1 MKLGILTLLIA
12 LSISA
17 IAAYFS
23 VVGLVALFAA
33 AAIPVAIMGGILE
46 VGKIVATAWLHQ
58 NWKSAPRLLKSFLT
72 SAVVVLMLITS
83 IGIYGFLSKGHLEQ
97 QAPVAGMASQ
107 IARNNLTI
115 ETTEA
120 QIARLREETVGATV
134 VDDTARQQAI
144 EAQRQQVQARID
156 EVQLRLTPI
165 DTRIQAQRDIIRRLE
180 DRIAG
185 LDATIKAY
193 NDVGSVTKGREAL
206 ADQQDERT
214 SINASIDEATAKIVE
229 IENEKFA
236 INEQIASLRSE
247 MANVTVP
254 VTVQDNSQ
262 RTQINNQIKQL
273 EAEISALEDTNLE
286 INLQMTEVSAKLGP
300 ILYVAD
306 LFNITDPEKAVQAII
321 VLIMFAFD
329 PLAISLII
337 AAQWSFE
344 QRRGQRKLADPTLI
358 NKQEEQIHGLEVSL
372 ETAKRRNALAEKA
385 AETAALKLN
394 QQIQQHHN
402 EIQELQKKND
412 LLQTAMA
419 NTPKAD
425 TTSLAKLKVNE
436 QLIGELREKIT
447 NAQKIIE
454 QKDAALQSFLG
465 DEDFQFVI
473 SKLRDDKNLTNG
485 LKTILVQ
492 AESTDSTVDLNEGVA
507 VSSQGARTVIK
518 QISNPDEATR
528 ISWLNS
534 GKDKP

>member
-1 MKLGILTLLIA
+1 MRYITLLIA

-33 AAIPVAIMGGILE
+33 AAIPVAIMGGVLE

-58 NWKSAPRLLKSFLT
+58 NWRTAPRLLKTFLT
-72 SAVVVLMLITS
+72 TAVVVLMLITS

-97 QAPVAGMASQ
+97 QAPVAGMESQ
-107 IARNNLTI
+107 IARNKLTI
-115 ETTEA
+115 ESTEE
-120 QIARLREETVGATV
+120 QIARLREETVSATV

-144 EAQRQQVQARID
+144 DAQRQQIQARID

-165 DTRIQAQRDIIRRLE
+165 DTRIAAQRDIIRRLE
-180 DRIAG
+180 ASIAG

-206 ADQQDERT
+206 ADQQDERN
-214 SINASIDEATAKIVE
+214 SINSSIDEATAKIVE

-236 INEQIASLRSE
+236 INEQITALRSE
-247 MANVTVP
+247 MAAVTVP
-254 VTVQDNSQ
+254 ATVQDNSQ
-262 RTQINNQIKQL
+262 RTQITNQIKQL
-273 EAEISALEDTNLE
+273 ENQISELEDANLA

-300 ILYVAD
+300 IMYVAD

-329 PLAISLII
+329 PLAISLVI

-344 QRRGQRKLADPTLI
+344 QNRKRKKLADPNI
-358 NKQEEQIHGLEVSL
+358 IAKQETQIQQLESSL
-372 ETAKRRNALAEKA
+372 EAAKQKAAIAAKA

-394 QQIQQHHN
+394 QQIQQHHTD
-402 EIQELQKKND
+402 IQELQKKND
-412 LLQTAMA
+412 LLQVAIA
-419 NTPKAD
+419 NSPKPD

-436 QLIGELREKIT
+436 QLISELREKIAG
-447 NAQKIIE
+447 AQKLIE

-465 DEDFQFVI
+465 DEEFQFVI
-473 SKLRDDKNLTNG
+473 SKLRDDKKLTLG
-485 LKTILVQ
+485 LKSLLIQ
-492 AESTDSTVDLNEGVA
+492 AEETDSTVDLNEGVA

-518 QISNPDEATR
+518 QISNPDEAAR
-528 ISWLNS
+528 ISWLANN
-534 GKDKP
+534 KDKT